1 MNPNQNNNRGNG
13 GNKRNVTAI
22 VSVLLWA
29 LVLTLLVN
37 VATSRFQQANS
48 VEVLYGQFRDLVMDG
63 VVDSVLMESD
73 RYTFTLKEGYTLQF
87 DDDGNVEAVKED
99 SQASSADTSGGESGG
114 TGGETT
120 GGQLDLPVLEGLT
133 PIQGGA
139 SGQSGGGT
147 SSSSSVVY
155 FCAPLNDSSLLT
167 LLEEQGITQYGT
179 EYVEPMNPIKIG
191 RAHV

>member
-114 TGGETT
+114 HRRRDHRRPAGS
-120 GGQLDLPVLEGLT
+120 PRA
-133 PIQGGA
+133 GGA
-139 SGQSGGGT
+139 HPHPRA
-147 SSSSSVVY
+147 
-155 FCAPLNDSSLLT
+155 AP
-167 LLEEQGITQYGT
+167 
-179 EYVEPMNPIKIG
+179 PG
-191 RAHV
+191 RAAAARPRPPPWSTSAPP

>member
-73 RYTFTLKEGYTLQF
+73 RYT
-87 DDDGNVEAVKED
+87 
-99 SQASSADTSGGESGG
+99 SPSRRDT
-114 TGGETT
+114 
-120 GGQLDLPVLEGLT
+120 P
-133 PIQGGA
+133 
-139 SGQSGGGT
+139 
-147 SSSSSVVY
+147 
-155 FCAPLNDSSLLT
+155 SSLT
-167 LLEEQGITQYGT
+167 TT
-179 EYVEPMNPIKIG
+179 AMW
-191 RAHV
+191 RR

>member
-99 SQASSADTSGGESGG
+99 SQTSSADTSGGG
-114 TGGETT
+114 TGG
-120 GGQLDLPVLEGLT
+120 
-133 PIQGGA
+133 A
-139 SGQSGGGT
+139 
-147 SSSSSVVY
+147 
-155 FCAPLNDSSLLT
+155 
-167 LLEEQGITQYGT
+167 
-179 EYVEPMNPIKIG
+179 
-191 RAHV
+191 